1 MSPDDDWALGQNE
14 VDVRNEARK
23 PSVKITAKGDD
34 AMTGAVLAA
43 AAMINLLETVSD
55 EMIPGSD
62 VKWSVGNMGWLC
74 DGCGLQVGV
83 EKPDDWTHRGSD
95 DLCGQCSKVFACRN
109 PEQAW
114 IDESRA
120 EAEREEKS

>member
-14 VDVRNEARK
+14 VDVRNEARR
-23 PSVKITAKGDD
+23 P
-34 AMTGAVLAA
+34 LNAA
-43 AAMINLLETVSD
+43 
-55 EMIPGSD
+55 PY
-62 VKWSVGNMGWLC
+62 
-74 DGCGLQVGV
+74 
-83 EKPDDWTHRGSD
+83 
-95 DLCGQCSKVFACRN
+95 VFVCAN

>member
-23 PSVKITAKGDD
+23 PLNDMPITGTSAQ
-34 AMTGAVLAA
+34 
-43 AAMINLLETVSD
+43 I
-55 EMIPGSD
+55 I
-62 VKWSVGNMGWLC
+62 
-74 DGCGLQVGV
+74 
-83 EKPDDWTHRGSD
+83 
-95 DLCGQCSKVFACRN
+95 FACRN

-120 EAEREEKS
+120 EAEREEK